1 MVQNWTLIVKS
12 NWIFYKFYLLIYI
25 YIYIYKFFVP
35 NELFLVIKKKPIN
48 IKSFK
53 LSLSLIIYIVRYMIM
68 FFYDLFILN
77 SSFSTLNKLI
87 WKKIKKFQLDGTRTV
102 KLNSN

>member
-1 MVQNWTLIVKS
+1 MAQNWTSIVKS
-12 NWIFYKFYLLIYI
+12 NWIFSKFYILIYI
-25 YIYIYKFFVP
+25 YIYIIFVP

-68 FFYDLFILN
+68 FFYDLFILD
-77 SSFSTLNKLI
+77 SSFSTLN
-87 WKKIKKFQLDGTRTV
+87 
-102 KLNSN
+102 